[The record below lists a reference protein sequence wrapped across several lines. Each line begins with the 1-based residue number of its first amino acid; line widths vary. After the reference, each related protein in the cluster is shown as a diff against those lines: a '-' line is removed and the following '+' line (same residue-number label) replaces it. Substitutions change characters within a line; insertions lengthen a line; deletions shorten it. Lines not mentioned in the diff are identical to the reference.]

1 MGNRI
6 KRRILSF
13 VLTLLIVSLFVFFFF
28 FLALG
33 DSSSFVLSLE
43 ASSIAVED
51 YRRTMGLDDNIFI
64 RYLRFLGNFFT
75 LNWGKTIGGEE
86 IRKVILDR
94 LPVTLSLSFYSILF
108 STFFSILIVFFSLQK
123 RGMKESRIISILSS
137 AFLVLPSFLT
147 SLLLVLIFSLWLKLF
162 PVSGYSRINNGFFMH
177 FRSLFLPSLTLSLLH
192 SSLMMRIMY
201 STLKESLEM
210 PYTNTA
216 LSKGMKEKSLVVSSA
231 LKPSLPI
238 FFTLISDSISSAL
251 GGSCV
256 VENVFAL
263 PGMGSLMV
271 KGALER
277 DASLV
282 STCVMV
288 VAFLVSFTFLVTD
301 ILTDAVDPRIR
312 RSNEKA

>member
-13 VLTLLIVSLFVFFFF
+13 VLTLLIVSLFVFSSVS
-28 FLALG
+28 LALG
-33 DSSSFVLSLE
+33 DSSSFVLSDE

-147 SLLLVLIFSLWLKLF
+147 SLLLVLIFSLGLKLF

-216 LSKGMKEKSLVVSSA
+216 LSKGMKEKSLVLSSA

>member
-13 VLTLLIVSLFVFFFF
+13 VLTLLIVSLFVFSSVS
-28 FLALG
+28 LALG
-33 DSSSFVLSLE
+33 DSSSFVLSDE

-162 PVSGYSRINNGFFMH
+162 PISGYSRINNGFFMH

-301 ILTDAVDPRIR
+301 ILTDTVDPRIR

>member
-13 VLTLLIVSLFVFFFF
+13 VLTLLIVSLFVFSSVS
-28 FLALG
+28 LALG
-33 DSSSFVLSLE
+33 DSSSFVLSDE

-108 STFFSILIVFFSLQK
+108 STFFSILIVFFSLRK

-301 ILTDAVDPRIR
+301 ILTDTVDPRIR

>member
-13 VLTLLIVSLFVFFFF
+13 VLTLLIVSLFVFSSVS
-28 FLALG
+28 LALG
-33 DSSSFVLSLE
+33 DSSSFVLSDE

-123 RGMKESRIISILSS
+123 RGMKESSVISILSS
-137 AFLVLPSFLT
+137 AFLILPSFLT

-301 ILTDAVDPRIR
+301 ILTDTVDPRIR

>member
-13 VLTLLIVSLFVFFFF
+13 VLTLLIVSLFVFSSVS
-28 FLALG
+28 LALG
-33 DSSSFVLSLE
+33 DSSSFVLSDE
-43 ASSIAVED
+43 ASSMAVED
-51 YRRTMGLDDNIFI
+51 YRRAMGLDDNIFI

-162 PVSGYSRINNGFFMH
+162 PVSGYSRINNGLFMH

-301 ILTDAVDPRIR
+301 ILTDTVDPRIR

>member
-13 VLTLLIVSLFVFFFF
+13 VLTLLIVSLFVFSSVS
-28 FLALG
+28 LALG
-33 DSSSFVLSLE
+33 DSSSFVLSDE

-162 PVSGYSRINNGFFMH
+162 PVSGYSRINDGLFMH

-231 LKPSLPI
+231 LKPSLTI

-301 ILTDAVDPRIR
+301 ILTDTVDPRIR

>member
-13 VLTLLIVSLFVFFFF
+13 VLTLLIVSLFVFSSVS
-28 FLALG
+28 LALG
-33 DSSSFVLSLE
+33 DSSSFVLSDE

-94 LPVTLSLSFYSILF
+94 LPITLSLSFYSILF

-162 PVSGYSRINNGFFMH
+162 PVSGYSRINNGLFLH

>member
-13 VLTLLIVSLFVFFFF
+13 VLTLLIVSLFVFSSVS
-28 FLALG
+28 LALG
-33 DSSSFVLSLE
+33 DSSSFVLSDE

-147 SLLLVLIFSLWLKLF
+147 SLLLVLLFSLWLKLF
-162 PVSGYSRINNGFFMH
+162 PVSGYSRINNGLFMH

>member
-13 VLTLLIVSLFVFFFF
+13 VLTLLIVSLFVFSSVS
-28 FLALG
+28 LALG
-33 DSSSFVLSLE
+33 DSSSFVLSDE

-210 PYTNTA
+210 PYTNTS

-301 ILTDAVDPRIR
+301 ILTDTVDPRIR

>member
-13 VLTLLIVSLFVFFFF
+13 VLTLLIVSLFVFSSVS
-28 FLALG
+28 LALG
-33 DSSSFVLSLE
+33 DSSSFVLSDE

-147 SLLLVLIFSLWLKLF
+147 SLLLVLIFSLRLKLF
-162 PVSGYSRINNGFFMH
+162 PVSGYSRINNGLFMH

>member
-13 VLTLLIVSLFVFFFF
+13 VLTLLIVSLFVFSSVS
-28 FLALG
+28 LALG
-33 DSSSFVLSLE
+33 DSSSFVLSDE

-137 AFLVLPSFLT
+137 AFLVLPSFLM

-177 FRSLFLPSLTLSLLH
+177 FRSLFLPSITLSLLH

>member
-13 VLTLLIVSLFVFFFF
+13 VLTLLIVSLFVFSSVS
-28 FLALG
+28 LALG
-33 DSSSFVLSLE
+33 DSSSFVLSDE

-123 RGMKESRIISILSS
+123 RGMKESSVISILSS

-162 PVSGYSRINNGFFMH
+162 PVSGYSRINNGLFMH

>member
-13 VLTLLIVSLFVFFFF
+13 VLTLLIVSLFVFSSVS
-28 FLALG
+28 LALG
-33 DSSSFVLSLE
+33 DSSSFVLSDE

-51 YRRTMGLDDNIFI
+51 YRRAMGLDDNIFI

-147 SLLLVLIFSLWLKLF
+147 SLLLVLMFSLWLKLF
-162 PVSGYSRINNGFFMH
+162 PVSGYSRINNGLFMH

-210 PYTNTA
+210 SYTNTA

-301 ILTDAVDPRIR
+301 ILTDTVDPRIR

>member
-13 VLTLLIVSLFVFFFF
+13 VLTLLIVSLFVFSSVS
-28 FLALG
+28 LALG
-33 DSSSFVLSLE
+33 DSSSFVLSDE

-137 AFLVLPSFLT
+137 AFLILPSFLT

>member
-13 VLTLLIVSLFVFFFF
+13 VLTLLIVSLFVFSSVS
-28 FLALG
+28 LALG
-33 DSSSFVLSLE
+33 DSSSFVLSDE

-123 RGMKESRIISILSS
+123 RGMKESSVISILSS

-216 LSKGMKEKSLVVSSA
+216 LSKGMKEKSLVLSSA

>member
-13 VLTLLIVSLFVFFFF
+13 VLTLLIVSLFVFSSVS
-28 FLALG
+28 LALG
-33 DSSSFVLSLE
+33 DSSSFVLSDE

-75 LNWGKTIGGEE
+75 MNWGKTIGGEE

-162 PVSGYSRINNGFFMH
+162 PVSGYSRINNGLFMH

>member
-13 VLTLLIVSLFVFFFF
+13 VLTLLIVSLFVFSSVS
-28 FLALG
+28 LALG
-33 DSSSFVLSLE
+33 DSSSFVLSDE

-86 IRKVILDR
+86 IRKVILYR
-94 LPVTLSLSFYSILF
+94 LPITISLSFYSILF

-162 PVSGYSRINNGFFMH
+162 PVSGYSRINNGLFMH

-301 ILTDAVDPRIR
+301 ILTDTVDPRIR

>member
-13 VLTLLIVSLFVFFFF
+13 VLTLLIVSLFVFSSVS
-28 FLALG
+28 LALG
-33 DSSSFVLSLE
+33 DSSSFVLSDE

-147 SLLLVLIFSLWLKLF
+147 SLLLVLIFSLWLELF

>member
-13 VLTLLIVSLFVFFFF
+13 VLTLLIVSLFVFSSVS
-28 FLALG
+28 LALG
-33 DSSSFVLSLE
+33 DSSSFVLSDE
-43 ASSIAVED
+43 ASSMAVED

-123 RGMKESRIISILSS
+123 RGMKESSVISILSS

-162 PVSGYSRINNGFFMH
+162 PVSGYSRINNGLFLH

>member
-13 VLTLLIVSLFVFFFF
+13 VLTLLIVSLFVFSSVS
-28 FLALG
+28 LALG
-33 DSSSFVLSLE
+33 DSSSFVLSDE

-216 LSKGMKEKSLVVSSA
+216 LSKGIKEKSLVLSSA

-238 FFTLISDSISSAL
+238 FCTLISDSISSAL

>member
-13 VLTLLIVSLFVFFFF
+13 VLTLLIVSLFVFSSVS
-28 FLALG
+28 LALG
-33 DSSSFVLSLE
+33 DSSSFVLSDE

-51 YRRTMGLDDNIFI
+51 YRRTMGLDDNTFI

-216 LSKGMKEKSLVVSSA
+216 LSKGMKEKSLVLSSA

>member
-13 VLTLLIVSLFVFFFF
+13 VLTLLIVSLFVFSSVS
-28 FLALG
+28 LALG
-33 DSSSFVLSLE
+33 DSSSFVLSDE

-51 YRRTMGLDDNIFI
+51 YRRAMGLDDNIFI

-137 AFLVLPSFLT
+137 AFLVLPSFLM

>member
-13 VLTLLIVSLFVFFFF
+13 VLTLLIVSLFVFSSVS
-28 FLALG
+28 LALG
-33 DSSSFVLSLE
+33 DSSSFVLSDE

-147 SLLLVLIFSLWLKLF
+147 SLLLVLMFSLWLKLF
-162 PVSGYSRINNGFFMH
+162 PVSGYSRINNGLFMH

-210 PYTNTA
+210 SYTNTA

-301 ILTDAVDPRIR
+301 ILTDTVDPRIR

>member
-13 VLTLLIVSLFVFFFF
+13 VLTLLIVSLFVFSSVS
-28 FLALG
+28 LALG
-33 DSSSFVLSLE
+33 DSSSFVLSDE

-75 LNWGKTIGGEE
+75 MNWGKTIGGEE
-86 IRKVILDR
+86 IRKVIFDR

-147 SLLLVLIFSLWLKLF
+147 SLLLVLMFSLWLKLF
-162 PVSGYSRINNGFFMH
+162 PVSGYSRINNGLFMH

-301 ILTDAVDPRIR
+301 ILTDTVDPRIR

>member
-13 VLTLLIVSLFVFFFF
+13 VLTLLIVSLFVFSSVS
-28 FLALG
+28 LALG
-33 DSSSFVLSLE
+33 DSSSFVLSDE

-64 RYLRFLGNFFT
+64 RYLRFLGNFFI

-162 PVSGYSRINNGFFMH
+162 PVSGYSRINNGVFMH

>member
-13 VLTLLIVSLFVFFFF
+13 VLTLLIVSLFVFSSVS
-28 FLALG
+28 LALG
-33 DSSSFVLSLE
+33 DSSSFVLSDE

-162 PVSGYSRINNGFFMH
+162 PVSGYSRINNGLFMH

-301 ILTDAVDPRIR
+301 ILTDTVDPRIR

>member
-13 VLTLLIVSLFVFFFF
+13 VLTLLIVSLFVFSSVS
-28 FLALG
+28 LALG
-33 DSSSFVLSLE
+33 DSSSFVLSDE
-43 ASSIAVED
+43 ASSMAVED

-162 PVSGYSRINNGFFMH
+162 PVSGYSRINNGLFLH

-301 ILTDAVDPRIR
+301 ILTDTVDPRIR

>member
-13 VLTLLIVSLFVFFFF
+13 VLTLLIVSLFVFSSVS
-28 FLALG
+28 LALG
-33 DSSSFVLSLE
+33 DSSSFVLSDE

-51 YRRTMGLDDNIFI
+51 YRRSMGLDDNIFI

-301 ILTDAVDPRIR
+301 ILTDTVDPRIR

>member
-1 MGNRI
+1 
-6 KRRILSF
+6 
-13 VLTLLIVSLFVFFFF
+13 
-28 FLALG
+28 
-33 DSSSFVLSLE
+33 
-43 ASSIAVED
+43 
-51 YRRTMGLDDNIFI
+51 
-64 RYLRFLGNFFT
+64 
-75 LNWGKTIGGEE
+75 
-86 IRKVILDR
+86 
-94 LPVTLSLSFYSILF
+94 
-108 STFFSILIVFFSLQK
+108 
-123 RGMKESRIISILSS
+123 
-137 AFLVLPSFLT
+137 
-147 SLLLVLIFSLWLKLF
+147 
-162 PVSGYSRINNGFFMH
+162 
-177 FRSLFLPSLTLSLLH
+177 
-192 SSLMMRIMY
+192 
-201 STLKESLEM
+201 M

-301 ILTDAVDPRIR
+301 ILTDTVDPRIR

>member
-13 VLTLLIVSLFVFFFF
+13 VLTLLIVSLFVFSSVS
-28 FLALG
+28 LALG
-33 DSSSFVLSLE
+33 DSSSFVLSDE
-43 ASSIAVED
+43 ASSMAVED

-137 AFLVLPSFLT
+137 AFLVLPSFLM

-162 PVSGYSRINNGFFMH
+162 PVSGYSRINNGLFMH
-177 FRSLFLPSLTLSLLH
+177 FRSLFLPSITLSLLH

-301 ILTDAVDPRIR
+301 ILTDTVDPRIR

>member
-13 VLTLLIVSLFVFFFF
+13 VLTLLIVSLFVFSSVS
-28 FLALG
+28 LALG
-33 DSSSFVLSLE
+33 DSSSFVLSDE

-123 RGMKESRIISILSS
+123 RGMKSRIISILSS
-137 AFLVLPSFLT
+137 AFLVLPSFLM

-162 PVSGYSRINNGFFMH
+162 PVSGYSRINNGLFMH

-301 ILTDAVDPRIR
+301 ILTDTVDPRIR

>member
-13 VLTLLIVSLFVFFFF
+13 VLTLLIVSLFVFSSVS
-28 FLALG
+28 LALG
-33 DSSSFVLSLE
+33 DSSSFVLSDE

-123 RGMKESRIISILSS
+123 RGMKESRIISVLSS

>member
-13 VLTLLIVSLFVFFFF
+13 VLTLLIVSLFVFSSVS
-28 FLALG
+28 LALG
-33 DSSSFVLSLE
+33 DSSSFVLSDE

-94 LPVTLSLSFYSILF
+94 LPITLSLSFYSILF

>member
-13 VLTLLIVSLFVFFFF
+13 VLTLLIVSLFVFSSVS
-28 FLALG
+28 LALG
-33 DSSSFVLSLE
+33 DSSSFVLSDE

-75 LNWGKTIGGEE
+75 VNWGKTIGGEE

>member
-13 VLTLLIVSLFVFFFF
+13 VLTLLIVSLFVFSSVS
-28 FLALG
+28 LALG
-33 DSSSFVLSLE
+33 DSSSFVLSDE
-43 ASSIAVED
+43 ASSMAVED

-123 RGMKESRIISILSS
+123 RGMKKSRIISILSS

-301 ILTDAVDPRIR
+301 ILTDTVDPRIR

>member
-13 VLTLLIVSLFVFFFF
+13 VLTLLIVSLFVFSSVS
-28 FLALG
+28 LALG
-33 DSSSFVLSLE
+33 DSSSFVLSDE
-43 ASSIAVED
+43 ASSMAVED

-64 RYLRFLGNFFT
+64 RYLRFFGNFFT

-192 SSLMMRIMY
+192 SSLMMRILY

-301 ILTDAVDPRIR
+301 ILTDTVDPRIR

>member
-13 VLTLLIVSLFVFFFF
+13 VLTLLIVSLFVFSSVS
-28 FLALG
+28 LALG
-33 DSSSFVLSLE
+33 DSSSFVLSDE
-43 ASSIAVED
+43 ASSMAVED

-301 ILTDAVDPRIR
+301 ILTDTVDPRIR

>member
-13 VLTLLIVSLFVFFFF
+13 VLTLLIVSLFVFSSVS
-28 FLALG
+28 LALG
-33 DSSSFVLSLE
+33 DSSSFVLSDE

-201 STLKESLEM
+201 LTLKESLEM

>member
-13 VLTLLIVSLFVFFFF
+13 VLTLLIVSLFVFSSVS
-28 FLALG
+28 LALG
-33 DSSSFVLSLE
+33 DSSSFVLSDE

-86 IRKVILDR
+86 IRKVIFDR

-301 ILTDAVDPRIR
+301 ILTDTVDPRIR